1 MEERVRHRRQSCH
14 CWLSRGSIPA
24 VLLWPSW
31 PRDWG
36 KHIPVGL
43 MLAQEPEKFYSCFFF
58 PRASLPHSNT
68 SACLHKSSPAAFF
81 TASWKS
87 EMGGRGNQIEDADS
101 QLFYTT
107 SSAGHSTKVEASS
120 VVGVFI
126 QPQGLLKS
134 ENRLDSLL

>member
-1 MEERVRHRRQSCH
+1 
-14 CWLSRGSIPA
+14 
-24 VLLWPSW
+24 
-31 PRDWG
+31 
-36 KHIPVGL
+36 
-43 MLAQEPEKFYSCFFF
+43 
-58 PRASLPHSNT
+58 
-68 SACLHKSSPAAFF
+68 
-81 TASWKS
+81 
-87 EMGGRGNQIEDADS
+87 MGGRGNQIEDADS